1 MAICGQLASA
11 KEYAYDAMAAERIL
25 KSSLKL
31 LAFLFTVVFII
42 QDNIIIFKKQDPS
55 VPQTVSTSLEVLGLA
70 SHSTLRPNGRFK
82 SRTRRFLALRVQYT
96 VKEKSSFKL
105 QRNSMVWGDISSNRG
120 PKRTKISPKY
130 PRGEGCNES

>member
-25 KSSLKL
+25 RNSLKL

-55 VPQTVSTSLEVLGLA
+55 VPQTVSTSLGVLGLA
-70 SHSTLRPNGRFK
+70 SHSTL
-82 SRTRRFLALRVQYT
+82 
-96 VKEKSSFKL
+96 
-105 QRNSMVWGDISSNRG
+105 
-120 PKRTKISPKY
+120 
-130 PRGEGCNES
+130 